1 MPGSMPL
8 PFLEE
13 GMARWPFGPPNAGV
27 CLDFTGTPPTAA
39 ELRALVAER
48 WAGLPRLGRRLLPG
62 ARRHSWAT
70 GEGGD
75 PAGRVAQDDVTL
87 AEAVAGW
94 FRTPFPEGRPPWNLH
109 LLRGAAD
116 GEFSLLFRMHHS
128 LLDGRSLTTLLRAL
142 LDGAPPVDSAAALAE
157 PGALRRTAVGGPGL
171 LTTGLAVPPPGKG
184 ERRPAFTVVRLPAD
198 LLRGA
203 RTAVPGRPVTTN
215 EVFLAAA
222 SGVLRSCLLASA
234 GPPDASA
241 RVWLSVPVD
250 QRPPGHGDFLGNAFA
265 NVRVPA
271 PVGLAAPAARL
282 AACAGLLTTEV
293 RPRRAAERL
302 LEGVAGAFPGAGQA
316 LARGR
321 LFAPDYAP
329 AACSYVHLRECGRT
343 LAGRPLRR
351 VTAVP
356 MVPPADTVTF
366 TLGGCAR
373 GHTLGV
379 ATNSG
384 AEDAELLAE
393 SFLHE
398 LHELGLL
405 GRTAPTS

>member
-1 MPGSMPL
+1 MPRSMPL
-8 PFLEE
+8 PFMEE

-27 CLDFTGTPPTAA
+27 CLDFTGTPPTTA

-48 WAGLPRLGRRLLPG
+48 WAGLPRLGWRLLPG
-62 ARRHSWAT
+62 PRRHCWVT
-70 GEGGD
+70 GDGGD
-75 PAGRVAQDDVTL
+75 PAGQVGREDDTL
-87 AEAVAGW
+87 REAVAGW
-94 FRTPFPEGRPPWNLH
+94 FHTPFAEGRPPWRLH
-109 LLRGAAD
+109 VLRGAAD
-116 GEFSLLFRMHHS
+116 GEFGLLFRMHHS
-128 LLDGRSLTTLLRAL
+128 LLDGCSLTTLLRAL
-142 LDGAPPVDSAAALAE
+142 LDGAPPVDAPAARAE
-157 PGALRRTAVGGPGL
+157 PRTRRRTAVGGPGL
-171 LTTGLAVPPPGKG
+171 LTAGLAVPLPGKG
-184 ERRPAFTVVRLPAD
+184 ERRPAFTVVRLPAE

-203 RTAVPGRPVTTN
+203 RRAVPGRRVTTN

-222 SGVLRSCLLASA
+222 SGVLRSCLLGSA
-234 GPPDASA
+234 GVPGPAG

-250 QRPPGHGDFLGNAFA
+250 QRPPGHGDFLGNAFG

-271 PVGLAAPAARL
+271 PVGLADPAARL
-282 AACAGLLTTEV
+282 AACAGLLTTVV
-293 RPRRAAERL
+293 RPRRTAERL
-302 LEGVAGAFPGAGQA
+302 LEGVAGAFPAAGQA

-321 LFAPDYAP
+321 LFAPEYAP
-329 AACSYVHLRECGRT
+329 AACSYVHLREGGRT

-356 MVPPADTVTF
+356 MVPPDDTVTF

-398 LHELGLL
+398 LGLL
-405 GRTAPTS
+405 GR

>member
-1 MPGSMPL
+1 MPGSTPL

-13 GMARWPFGPPNAGV
+13 GMARWPFGPPNAGI
-27 CLDFTGTPPTAA
+27 CLDFTGVPPTAA

-48 WAGLPRLGRRLLPG
+48 WAELPRLGRRLLPG
-62 ARRHSWAT
+62 TRRHCWAT
-70 GEGGD
+70 EDRGD
-75 PAGRVAQDDVTL
+75 PAGQVRQADVTL
-87 AEAVAGW
+87 REAVRGW
-94 FRTPFPEGRPPWNLH
+94 FHTSFPEGRPPWNLH

-142 LDGAPPVDSAAALAE
+142 LDGAPPVDACAALAE
-157 PGALRRTAVGGPGL
+157 PRTHRRTAIGGPGL
-171 LTTGLAVPPPGKG
+171 LTAGLAVPLPGKG
-184 ERRPAFTVVRLPAD
+184 ERRPAFTVVRLPGE

-203 RTAVPGRPVTTN
+203 RRAVRGRAVTTN

-234 GPPDASA
+234 GIPDASE

-250 QRPPGHGDFLGNAFA
+250 QRPPGHGDFLGNAFG

-271 PVGLAAPAARL
+271 PVGLADPAARL

-321 LFAPDYAP
+321 LFAPAYAP

-356 MVPPADTVTF
+356 MVPPHDTVTF

-398 LHELGLL
+398 LGLL
-405 GRTAPTS
+405 GRIATTC